1 MRQSGIA
8 NISDVQWATLEVNGQ
23 LGYQLKTEKQPATK
37 QDIENPIRLIET
49 RLSYSQIVAQSGQVA
64 YTENIYF

>member
-23 LGYQLKTEKQPATK
+23 LGY
-37 QDIENPIRLIET
+37 
-49 RLSYSQIVAQSGQVA
+49 
-64 YTENIYF
+64 

>member
-8 NISDVQWATLEVNGQ
+8 NISDVQWATLEVSGQ
-23 LGYQLKTEKQPATK
+23 LGYQLKTEKQPVTK
-37 QDIENPIRLIET
+37 QDIENSVRLIET